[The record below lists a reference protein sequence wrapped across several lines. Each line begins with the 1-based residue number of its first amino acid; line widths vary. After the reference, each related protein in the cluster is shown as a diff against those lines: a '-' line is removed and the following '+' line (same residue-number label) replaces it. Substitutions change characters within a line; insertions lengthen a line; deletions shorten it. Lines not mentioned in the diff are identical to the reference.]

1 MFNQILRKID
11 KIITFSIYY
20 KTMNYER
27 RFNEQLI
34 INLSLNE
41 DKQRILLELQN
52 NNEIKNKLITDNNDL
67 RHKNNV
73 LKDELK
79 NIKEKLKYYR
89 SDQLIKDNE
98 ELNNVINQ
106 LKVRIN
112 EIESDKELLLKQN
125 ENLKKKNNK
134 IQNKLEMKTLKDQK
148 QTINKSLNKDD
159 NVIVVDEISN
169 KYCMIFFCLLFNVVG
184 FIIGFWFAY

>member
-1 MFNQILRKID
+1 
-11 KIITFSIYY
+11 
-20 KTMNYER
+20 MNYER

-52 NNEIKNKLITDNNDL
+52 NNEIKTKLTTENNEL

-79 NIKEKLKYYR
+79 NVKEKLKYYR

-106 LKVRIN
+106 LKVRISA
-112 EIESDKELLLKQN
+112 IESDNELLIKQN

-134 IQNKLEMKTLKDQK
+134 IQSKLEIKTLKEEK
-148 QTINKSLNKDD
+148 QAINKPLNRDD
-159 NVIVVDEISN
+159 NVGDISD
-169 KYCMIFFCLLFNVVG
+169 KYCLIFYCLLFNVVG
-184 FIIGFWFAY
+184 FIIGFWIAY

>member
-1 MFNQILRKID
+1 
-11 KIITFSIYY
+11 
-20 KTMNYER
+20 MNYER

-52 NNEIKNKLITDNNDL
+52 NNEIKTKLTTENNEL

-79 NIKEKLKYYR
+79 NVKEKLKYYR

-106 LKVRIN
+106 LKVRIS
-112 EIESDKELLLKQN
+112 EIESDKELLIKQN

-134 IQNKLEMKTLKDQK
+134 IQNKLEMKILKEEK
-148 QTINKSLNKDD
+148 QTINKPLNNDD
-159 NVIVVDEISN
+159 NIIVVDQISN
-169 KYCMIFFCLLFNVVG
+169 KYCVIFFCLLFNVIG
-184 FIIGFWFAY
+184 FIIGFCFAY

>member
-1 MFNQILRKID
+1 
-11 KIITFSIYY
+11 
-20 KTMNYER
+20 MNYER

-34 INLSLNE
+34 INFSLNE

-52 NNEIKNKLITDNNDL
+52 NNEIKTKLITENNEL

-79 NIKEKLKYYR
+79 NVREKLKYYR
-89 SDQLIKDNE
+89 SDQLIKNNE

-112 EIESDKELLLKQN
+112 EVESDKELLIKQN

-134 IQNKLEMKTLKDQK
+134 IQNKLEIKKDEK
-148 QTINKSLNKDD
+148 QTIIKSENKDN
-159 NVIVVDEISN
+159 NVIVVDQISN
-169 KYCMIFFCLLFNVVG
+169 KYCMIFFCLLFNVIG
-184 FIIGFWFAY
+184 FIIGFCFAY

>member
-1 MFNQILRKID
+1 
-11 KIITFSIYY
+11 
-20 KTMNYER
+20 MNYER

-52 NNEIKNKLITDNNDL
+52 NNEIKTKLTTENNEL

-79 NIKEKLKYYR
+79 NVKEKLKYYR
-89 SDQLIKDNE
+89 SDQLIKNNE

-106 LKVRIN
+106 LKVRIS
-112 EIESDKELLLKQN
+112 EIESDKELLIKQN

-134 IQNKLEMKTLKDQK
+134 IQSKLEMKTLKEEK
-148 QTINKSLNKDD
+148 QPINNSLNKDD
-159 NVIVVDEISN
+159 NVGDISN
-169 KYCMIFFCLLFNVVG
+169 KYCLIFYCLLFNVVG
-184 FIIGFWFAY
+184 FIIGFWIAY

>member
-1 MFNQILRKID
+1 
-11 KIITFSIYY
+11 
-20 KTMNYER
+20 MNYER

-52 NNEIKNKLITDNNDL
+52 NNEIKTKLTTENNEL

-79 NIKEKLKYYR
+79 NVKEKLKYYR

-98 ELNNVINQ
+98 ELKNVINQ
-106 LKVRIN
+106 LKVRIR
-112 EIESDKELLLKQN
+112 EIESDKELLIKQN

-134 IQNKLEMKTLKDQK
+134 IQSKLEMKKEEK
-148 QTINKSLNKDD
+148 QTINKPLNRDD
-159 NVIVVDEISN
+159 NVGDISD
-169 KYCMIFFCLLFNVVG
+169 KYCLIFYCLLFNVVG
-184 FIIGFWFAY
+184 FIIGFWIAY

>member
-1 MFNQILRKID
+1 
-11 KIITFSIYY
+11 
-20 KTMNYER
+20 MNYER

-52 NNEIKNKLITDNNDL
+52 NNEIKTKLTTENNEL

-79 NIKEKLKYYR
+79 NVKEKLKYYR

-106 LKVRIN
+106 LKVRIS
-112 EIESDKELLLKQN
+112 EIESDKELLIKQN

-134 IQNKLEMKTLKDQK
+134 IQSKLEMKKEEK
-148 QTINKSLNKDD
+148 QIINKPLNRDD
-159 NVIVVDEISN
+159 NIGDISD
-169 KYCMIFFCLLFNVVG
+169 KYCLIFYCLLFNVVG
-184 FIIGFWFAY
+184 FIIGFWIAY

>member
-1 MFNQILRKID
+1 
-11 KIITFSIYY
+11 
-20 KTMNYER
+20 MNYER

-52 NNEIKNKLITDNNDL
+52 NNEIKTKLTTENNEL

-79 NIKEKLKYYR
+79 NVKEKLKYYR

-98 ELNNVINQ
+98 ELNNIINQ
-106 LKVRIN
+106 LKVRIS
-112 EIESDKELLLKQN
+112 EIESDKELLIKQN

-134 IQNKLEMKTLKDQK
+134 IQSKLEMKKEEK
-148 QTINKSLNKDD
+148 QIINKPLNKDD
-159 NVIVVDEISN
+159 NIGDISD
-169 KYCMIFFCLLFNVVG
+169 KYCLIFYCLLFNVVG

>member
-1 MFNQILRKID
+1 
-11 KIITFSIYY
+11 
-20 KTMNYER
+20 MNYER

-52 NNEIKNKLITDNNDL
+52 NNEIKTKLTTENNEL

-79 NIKEKLKYYR
+79 NVKEKLKYYR
-89 SDQLIKDNE
+89 SDQLIKDNK

-106 LKVRIN
+106 LKIRIN
-112 EIESDKELLLKQN
+112 KVESDKELLLKQN

-134 IQNKLEMKTLKDQK
+134 IQSKLELIKDEK
-148 QTINKSLNKDD
+148 QTINKSENKDN
-159 NVIVVDEISN
+159 NVIVVDQISN
-169 KYCMIFFCLLFNVVG
+169 KYCMIFFCLLFNVIG
-184 FIIGFWFAY
+184 FIIGFCFAY

>member
-1 MFNQILRKID
+1 
-11 KIITFSIYY
+11 
-20 KTMNYER
+20 MNYER

-52 NNEIKNKLITDNNDL
+52 NNEIKTKLTTENNEL

-79 NIKEKLKYYR
+79 NVKEKLKYYR

-106 LKVRIN
+106 LKVRIS
-112 EIESDKELLLKQN
+112 EIESDKELLIKQN

-134 IQNKLEMKTLKDQK
+134 IQNKLEMKKEEK
-148 QTINKSLNKDD
+148 QTINKPLNRDD
-159 NVIVVDEISN
+159 NVGDISD
-169 KYCMIFFCLLFNVVG
+169 KYCLIFYCLLFNVVG

>member
-1 MFNQILRKID
+1 
-11 KIITFSIYY
+11 
-20 KTMNYER
+20 MNYER

-34 INLSLNE
+34 INFSLNE
-41 DKQRILLELQN
+41 DKQRILAELQN
-52 NNEIKNKLITDNNDL
+52 TNEIKTKLTTENNEL
-67 RHKNNV
+67 RRKNNV

-79 NIKEKLKYYR
+79 NVKEKLKYYR

-106 LKVRIN
+106 LKVRIS
-112 EIESDKELLLKQN
+112 EIESDKELLIKQN

-134 IQNKLEMKTLKDQK
+134 IQSKLEMKKEEK
-148 QTINKSLNKDD
+148 QTINKPLNRDD
-159 NVIVVDEISN
+159 NVGDISD
-169 KYCMIFFCLLFNVVG
+169 KYCLIFYCLLFNVVG

>member
-1 MFNQILRKID
+1 
-11 KIITFSIYY
+11 
-20 KTMNYER
+20 MNYER

-52 NNEIKNKLITDNNDL
+52 TNEIKTKLTTENNEL

-79 NIKEKLKYYR
+79 NVKEKLKYYR
-89 SDQLIKDNE
+89 SDQLIKNNE

-106 LKVRIN
+106 LKIRIN
-112 EIESDKELLLKQN
+112 KVESDKELLLKQN

-134 IQNKLEMKTLKDQK
+134 IQSKLELIKDEK
-148 QTINKSLNKDD
+148 QTIIKSENKDN
-159 NVIVVDEISN
+159 NVIVVDQISN
-169 KYCMIFFCLLFNVVG
+169 KYCMIFFCLLFNVIG
-184 FIIGFWFAY
+184 FIIGFCFAY

>member
-1 MFNQILRKID
+1 
-11 KIITFSIYY
+11 
-20 KTMNYER
+20 MNYER

-52 NNEIKNKLITDNNDL
+52 NNEIKTKLTTENNEL

-79 NIKEKLKYYR
+79 NVKEKLKYYR
-89 SDQLIKDNE
+89 SDQLIKNNE

-106 LKVRIN
+106 LKIRIN
-112 EIESDKELLLKQN
+112 KVESDKELLLKQN

-134 IQNKLEMKTLKDQK
+134 IQSKLELIKDEK
-148 QTINKSLNKDD
+148 QTIIKSENKDN
-159 NVIVVDEISN
+159 NVIVVDQISN
-169 KYCMIFFCLLFNVVG
+169 KYCMIFFCLLFNVIE
-184 FIIGFWFAY
+184 FIIGFCFAY

>member
-1 MFNQILRKID
+1 
-11 KIITFSIYY
+11 
-20 KTMNYER
+20 MNYER

-52 NNEIKNKLITDNNDL
+52 NNEIKTKLTIENNEL

-79 NIKEKLKYYR
+79 NVKEKLKYYR

-106 LKVRIN
+106 LKVRIS
-112 EIESDKELLLKQN
+112 EIESDKELLIKQN

-134 IQNKLEMKTLKDQK
+134 IQNKLEMKKEEK
-148 QTINKSLNKDD
+148 QTINKPLNRDD
-159 NVIVVDEISN
+159 NVGDISD
-169 KYCMIFFCLLFNVVG
+169 KYCLIFYCLLFNVVG
-184 FIIGFWFAY
+184 FIIGFWIAY

>member
-1 MFNQILRKID
+1 
-11 KIITFSIYY
+11 
-20 KTMNYER
+20 MNYER

-52 NNEIKNKLITDNNDL
+52 TNEIKTKLTTENNEL

-79 NIKEKLKYYR
+79 NVKEKLKYYR
-89 SDQLIKDNE
+89 SDQLIKDNK

-106 LKVRIN
+106 LKVRIS
-112 EIESDKELLLKQN
+112 EIESDKELLIKQN

-134 IQNKLEMKTLKDQK
+134 IQNKLELIKNEK
-148 QTINKSLNKDD
+148 QTIIKSENKDN
-159 NVIVVDEISN
+159 NVIVVDQISN
-169 KYCMIFFCLLFNVVG
+169 KYCMIFFCLLFNVIG
-184 FIIGFWFAY
+184 FIIGFCFAY

>member
-125 ENLKKKNNK
+125 ENLKKKNNA
-134 IQNKLEMKTLKDQK
+134 KTYL
-148 QTINKSLNKDD
+148 
-159 NVIVVDEISN
+159 
-169 KYCMIFFCLLFNVVG
+169 
-184 FIIGFWFAY
+184 

>member
-1 MFNQILRKID
+1 
-11 KIITFSIYY
+11 
-20 KTMNYER
+20 MNYER

-52 NNEIKNKLITDNNDL
+52 NNEIKTKLTTENNEL

-79 NIKEKLKYYR
+79 NVKEKLKYYR

-106 LKVRIN
+106 LKVRIS
-112 EIESDKELLLKQN
+112 EIESDKELLIKQN

-134 IQNKLEMKTLKDQK
+134 IQSKLEIKTLKEEK
-148 QTINKSLNKDD
+148 QPINNSLNKDD
-159 NVIVVDEISN
+159 NVGDISN
-169 KYCMIFFCLLFNVVG
+169 KYCLIFYCLLFNIVG

>member
-1 MFNQILRKID
+1 
-11 KIITFSIYY
+11 
-20 KTMNYER
+20 MNYER

-52 NNEIKNKLITDNNDL
+52 NNEIKTKLITENNEL

-89 SDQLIKDNE
+89 SDSLIKDNE

-106 LKVRIN
+106 LKIKIN
-112 EIESDKELLLKQN
+112 SLEDDKDLLLKQN

-159 NVIVVDEISN
+159 NVIVVNEISN

-184 FIIGFWFAY
+184 FIIGFCFAY